1 MKNHFQPEDFKFQP
15 GDYIGTNGTNM
26 YEDRPRDG
34 DMQGILLNMR
44 PIILPEPWQND
55 SPQNN
60 WRLTLY
66 ITKNNASSETFRKAY
81 AVNTVQT
88 LQIVDLAK
96 WSKI

>member
-1 MKNHFQPEDFKFQP
+1 MKNHFQPGHFKFQP
-15 GDYIGTNGTNM
+15 GDYIGTNGTNI

-44 PIILPEPWQND
+44 PVILPEPWQND

-66 ITKNNASSETFRKAY
+66 ITKNHATSETFREVY

-96 WSKI
+96 WSKL